1 MKEEDKR
8 EMDRKINQLDNAL
21 QIFVQINKQKK
32 KFSKI
37 RKKFI
42 FVLIIA
48 C

>member
-32 KFSKI
+32 I
-37 RKKFI
+37 
-42 FVLIIA
+42 L
-48 C
+48 